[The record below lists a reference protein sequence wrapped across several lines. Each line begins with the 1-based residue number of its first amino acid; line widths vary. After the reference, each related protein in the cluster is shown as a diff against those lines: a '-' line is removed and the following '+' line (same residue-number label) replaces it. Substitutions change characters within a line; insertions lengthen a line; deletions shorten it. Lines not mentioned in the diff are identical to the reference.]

1 MTDINTDSF
10 TYLVN
15 AGAPLGQLLQ
25 FVDNDISMDAL
36 AEAVKD
42 MLARDRTV
50 DQILEE
56 SPDRGL
62 TAQEL
67 VAPVENAQNIS
78 ELLTEE
84 IQELYR
90 KELNGVNRAAIAG
103 ELRKIAKQGKFVK
116 EFDKALAVMDRAA
129 KDYEKGLVEWDKAQR
144 QQNNRVSIDTVSTAL
159 RELGITLRYN
169 QLLKEADIQGL
180 PPQYSKQ
187 NAATVLPVYLM
198 DYLREAGYEGVNPKT
213 VDGCL
218 ACIADQNRYNPIQE
232 YLLSGLWDG
241 VDRFPEIYRILGVL
255 DERHQTYIRK
265 WFIQC
270 VALGLNDDEHPV
282 AADGILVL
290 QGEQGLAKTSF
301 FRIMSPFP
309 QWFVEGAIID
319 MRDKDTQLRALGGW
333 ITELGELESTI
344 KKEQTNLKAFVTLPE
359 DRIRPPYAAKAARE
373 ARRTSF
379 CGTVNPENFLKDET
393 GSRRF
398 WIIHLDYIDKKALFS
413 LSREWVNQVWFQT
426 YDLFR
431 SSPTGYRLSD
441 EEIKELQKRNRDFE
455 EPLPYELEIKALLDL
470 SLPVER
476 WGWWRS
482 VDLAK
487 LLPGQPNDS
496 RRIGRALSRVAKQ
509 CADGRFK
516 YSRTLEGKPE
526 YFIPLVNDTYD
537 YDDEPL

>member
-1 MTDINTDSF
+1 MNDPF
-10 TYLVN
+10 AYLVN
-15 AGAPLGQLLQ
+15 AGFPLEWIDQRLRTLD
-25 FVDNDISMDAL
+25 VDEL
-36 AEAVKD
+36 ADSAKD
-42 MLARDRTV
+42 MLARGMTV
-50 DQILEE
+50 SQIIEE
-56 SPDRGL
+56 SPDGGL
-62 TAQEL
+62 TEQEILASVADAQS
-67 VAPVENAQNIS
+67 IG

-84 IQELYR
+84 VQELYR
-90 KELNGVNRAAIAG
+90 KELDGVRRATIAG
-103 ELRKIAKQGKFVK
+103 ELRKIAKQGKFQK
-116 EFDKALAVMDRAA
+116 EFDKALAVMDKAA
-129 KDYEKGLVEWDKAQR
+129 KEYEKDLARWSEAQH
-144 QQNNRVSIDTVSTAL
+144 QKNTRVSIDTVADAL

-198 DYLREAGYEGVNPKT
+198 DYLRESGFEGVNPKT

-218 ACIADQNRYNPIQE
+218 ACIADQNRYNPIWE
-232 YLLSGLWDG
+232 YLLSGRWDG
-241 VDRFPEIYRILGVL
+241 VDHFPEIYHILGVS
-255 DERHQTYIRK
+255 DERYQTYIRK

-301 FRIMSPFP
+301 FRIMAPFP
-309 QWFVEGAIID
+309 RWFVEGAIID

-359 DRIRPPYAAKAARE
+359 DRIRPPYAVKPARE

-398 WIIHLDYIDKKALFS
+398 WIIHLERIDKKALFS
-413 LSREWVNQVWFQT
+413 LSREWVNQVWFQA
-426 YDLFR
+426 YDLYKAN
-431 SSPTGYRLSD
+431 PAGYRLSD
-441 EEIKELQKRNRDFE
+441 KEIQELQKRNRDFE
-455 EPLPYELEIKALLDL
+455 EPLPYELEIRALLDP

-496 RRIGRALSRVAKQ
+496 RRIGRALARVAKQ
-509 CADGRFK
+509 CADGRFRHDHK
-516 YSRTLEGKPE
+516 TDGKPE
-526 YFIPLVNDTYD
+526 YLIPLANKTHD

>member
-1 MTDINTDSF
+1 MTDTNTDSF
-10 TYLVN
+10 TYLAN
-15 AGAPLGQLLQ
+15 AGVPLGQLLQ
-25 FVDNDISMDAL
+25 FVDNNISMDEL

-50 DQILEE
+50 NQILEE
-56 SPDRGL
+56 SPDNGL
-62 TAQEL
+62 TAQEI
-67 VAPVENAQNIS
+67 VAPVADAQNIS

-301 FRIMSPFP
+301 FRIMAPFP
-309 QWFVEGAIID
+309 RWFVEGAIID

-359 DRIRPPYAAKAARE
+359 DRIRPPYAVKAARE

-379 CGTVNPENFLKDET
+379 CGTVNPENFLKDES

-398 WIIHLDYIDKKALFS
+398 WIIHLERIDKKALFA
-413 LSREWVNQVWFQT
+413 LSREWVNQVWFQA
-426 YDLFR
+426 YDLYR
-431 SSPTGYRLSD
+431 TDPAGYRLSD

-455 EPLPYELEIKALLDL
+455 EPLPYELEIRALLDL

-496 RRIGRALSRVAKQ
+496 RKIGRALSRVA
-509 CADGRFK
+509 
-516 YSRTLEGKPE
+516 
-526 YFIPLVNDTYD
+526 
-537 YDDEPL
+537 